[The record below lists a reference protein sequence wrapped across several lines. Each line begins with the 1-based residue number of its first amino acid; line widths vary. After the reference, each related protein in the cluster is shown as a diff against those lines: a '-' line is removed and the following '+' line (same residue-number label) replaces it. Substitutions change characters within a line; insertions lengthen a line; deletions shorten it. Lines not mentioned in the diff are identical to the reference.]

1 MSCPYENIYNKKENL
16 ESTYNFLKCDD
27 EILKKSHVK
36 KIIEKIENQ
45 DMKEGKKFLNKDKIK

>member
-1 MSCPYENIYNKKENL
+1 MNCPYENIYNKKENL

-27 EILKKSHVK
+27 DILKKSHVK

-45 DMKEGKKFLNKDKIK
+45 DPKEGKKLLKKIKI